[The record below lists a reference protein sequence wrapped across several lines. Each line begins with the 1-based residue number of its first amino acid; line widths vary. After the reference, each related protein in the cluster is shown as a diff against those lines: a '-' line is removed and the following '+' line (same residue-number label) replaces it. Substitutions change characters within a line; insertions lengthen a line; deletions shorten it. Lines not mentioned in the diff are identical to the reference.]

1 MLLGNIHIL
10 RNQLRGE
17 GGVSQMLMVDDRGEG
32 GVGTKTTDYVNKG
45 GVSEKFIYFPNK
57 ME

>member
-1 MLLGNIHIL
+1 
-10 RNQLRGE
+10 
-17 GGVSQMLMVDDRGEG
+17 MLMVDDMGGG